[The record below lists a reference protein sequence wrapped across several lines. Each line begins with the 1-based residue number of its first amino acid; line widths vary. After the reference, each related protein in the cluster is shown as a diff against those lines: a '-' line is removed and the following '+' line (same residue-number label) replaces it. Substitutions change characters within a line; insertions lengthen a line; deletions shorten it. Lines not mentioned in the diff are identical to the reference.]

1 MMTQIVT
8 GSKAKR
14 QGKVHILD
22 IEFFHFNLLM
32 LLHSLEFL
40 ETMPPSNVEVG
51 SIYRDQSNDILSRY

>member
-8 GSKAKR
+8 GSKER
-14 QGKVHILD
+14 QRKVHILD

-40 ETMPPSNVEVG
+40 AAKG
-51 SIYRDQSNDILSRY
+51 AAQ